1 MKVFLVKVLIV
12 KKSQELCYV
21 QFSLYWLAPRGI
33 DMLFEKLTSEQKT
46 YTGMNL
52 RNTLF
57 ASICLCGLGFQGKPV
72 AWGQVNRKRLKE
84 TMYVA
89 LS

>member
-12 KKSQELCYV
+12 KKSQKLCYV
-21 QFSLYWLAPRGI
+21 QFSLCWLAPRGI

-57 ASICLCGLGFQGKPV
+57 ALICLCGLGFHGKPV